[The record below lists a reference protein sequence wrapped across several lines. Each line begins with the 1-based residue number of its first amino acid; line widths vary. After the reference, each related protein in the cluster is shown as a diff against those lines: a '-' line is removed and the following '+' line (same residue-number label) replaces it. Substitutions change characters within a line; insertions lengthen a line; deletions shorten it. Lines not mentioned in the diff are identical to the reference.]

1 MAIGNLVTFPQVF
14 LSGIFYPIET
24 LPELI
29 QPVAQLLPLSFVA
42 TGLREII
49 VNGAAIG
56 DILPTLAGL
65 IVWTIVSL
73 ALAIRLFV
81 WKEVAA

>member
-1 MAIGNLVTFPQVF
+1 
-14 LSGIFYPIET
+14 
-24 LPELI
+24 
-29 QPVAQLLPLSFVA
+29 
-42 TGLREII
+42 LREII

-65 IVWTIVSL
+65 IVWAIVAL
-73 ALAIRLFV
+73 ALAIWLFV